1 MIRLVTDT
9 TAVLPRE
16 YAARHDLVVIPQ
28 IIRFGNDSY
37 LEGVE
42 MDEPEFLRR
51 LVASPVLPGTAAP
64 PPGLFDETFRR
75 AAENGE
81 TVIAIHPSSEV
92 SGTVASAFT
101 ARSLYPE
108 ADIRIVDMRTIGGCL
123 AEAVRLAVEWRDA
136 GQPADRIVADLK
148 ALIPRTRTYFVVATL
163 DYLHKNGRIG
173 GASKLLGS
181 MLQIKPIL
189 HVLDGRV
196 EAFDKVRT
204 HHKALDRLKEVVF
217 AECPRAPESR
227 LCVMHADAP
236 TEANQLRDELCAEL
250 GVCDIPLYSV
260 GPAITTHAGPGTLAV
275 GFYAAG

>member
-9 TAVLPRE
+9 TAVLPSE
-16 YAARHDLVVIPQ
+16 FAAQHDLVVIPQ

-42 MDEPEFLRR
+42 MDEREFLNR
-51 LVASPVLPGTAAP
+51 LVTSPALPGTAAP

-75 AAENGE
+75 AAEAGD
-81 TVIAIHPSSEV
+81 TVIAIHPSSDV
-92 SGTVASAFT
+92 SGTVPSAFT
-101 ARSLYPE
+101 AKSLYPD
-108 ADIRIVDMRTIGGCL
+108 ADIRIIDMRTVGGCL

-136 GQPADRIVADLK
+136 GQTADQIVTGLQ
-148 ALIPRTRTYFVVATL
+148 ALIPRVRTYFMVDTL
-163 DYLHKNGRIG
+163 IYLHKNGRIG

-189 HVLDGRV
+189 HVVDGRV

-217 AECPRAPESR
+217 AECPRSPESR
-227 LCVMHADAP
+227 LNVMHADAP
-236 TEANQLRDELCAEL
+236 TEANHLRDDLCAEL

-275 GFYAAG
+275 GFYAA

>member
-16 YAARHDLVVIPQ
+16 FAARHDLVVIPQ

-51 LVASPVLPGTAAP
+51 LVASPVLPGTTAP
-64 PPGLFDETFRR
+64 PPGLFDATFKQ
-75 AAENGE
+75 AADNGE
-81 TVIAIHPSSEV
+81 TIIAIHPSSDV
-92 SGTVASAFT
+92 SGTVSSAFT
-101 ARSLYPE
+101 AKSLYPE
-108 ADIRIVDMRTIGGCL
+108 ADIRIVDMRTVGGCL

-136 GQPADRIVADLK
+136 GQTADRIVADLT
-148 ALIPRTRTYFVVATL
+148 ALIPRARSYFVVATL
-163 DYLHKNGRIG
+163 EYLHKNGRIG

-181 MLQIKPIL
+181 MLQIKPLL
-189 HVLDGRV
+189 HIVNGRV

-204 HHKALDRLKEVVF
+204 HHKALERLKEVVF
-217 AECPRAPESR
+217 AECPRSSESR

-236 TEANQLRDELCAEL
+236 SAAKQLRDDLCAEL
-250 GVCDIPLYSV
+250 GVCDIPLYSL

-275 GFYAAG
+275 GFYTSA

>member
-9 TAVLPRE
+9 TAVLPRDF
-16 YAARHDLVVIPQ
+16 AAQHDLVVIPQ
-28 IIRFGNDSY
+28 VIRFGNDSY

-42 MDEPEFLRR
+42 MEEPEFLRR
-51 LVASPVLPGTAAP
+51 LVTSPVLPGTAAP

-75 AAENGE
+75 AAETGD
-81 TVIAIHPSSEV
+81 TVIAIHPSKEV
-92 SGTVASAFT
+92 SGTVPSAYT

-108 ADIRIVDMRTIGGCL
+108 ADIRIIDMRTIGGCL

-136 GQPADRIVADLK
+136 GHSADRIVADLE
-148 ALIPRTRTYFVVATL
+148 ALIPRARTYFVVATL
-163 DYLHKNGRIG
+163 EYLHKNGRIG

-189 HVLDGRV
+189 HVVDGRV

-204 HHKALDRLKEVVF
+204 HHKALERLKEVVA
-217 AECPRAPESR
+217 AECPRSPEARVS
-227 LCVMHADAP
+227 VMHAD
-236 TEANQLRDELCAEL
+236 TLSEANQLRADLCAEL
-250 GVCDIPLYSV
+250 GLCDIPLYSI

-275 GFYAAG
+275 GFYTAG

>member
-16 YAARHDLVVIPQ
+16 FAARNDLVVIPQ

-37 LEGVE
+37 MEGIE

-64 PPGLFDETFRR
+64 PPGLFDEMFRR
-75 AAENGE
+75 AAETGD
-81 TVIAIHPSSEV
+81 TVIAIHPSSDV
-92 SGTVASAFT
+92 SGTVPSAFT
-101 ARSLYPE
+101 AKSLYPE
-108 ADIRIVDMRTIGGCL
+108 ADIRIVDMRTVGGCL
-123 AEAVRLAVEWRDA
+123 AQAVRLAVEWRDA
-136 GQPADRIVADLK
+136 GQTADRIVADLT
-148 ALIPRTRTYFVVATL
+148 ALIPRARTYFVVATL
-163 DYLHKNGRIG
+163 EYLHKNGRIG

-181 MLQIKPIL
+181 MLQIKPLL
-189 HVLDGRV
+189 HIVNGRV

-204 HHKALDRLKEVVF
+204 HHKALERLKDVVF
-217 AECPRAPESR
+217 AECPRSPESR

-236 TEANQLRDELCAEL
+236 TEANQLRDDLCAEL
-250 GVCDIPLYSV
+250 GVCDIPLYSM

-275 GFYAAG
+275 GFYTTA

>member
-16 YAARHDLVVIPQ
+16 FAARHDLVVIPQ

-51 LVASPVLPGTAAP
+51 LVASPVLPGTTAP
-64 PPGLFDETFRR
+64 PPGLFDATFKQ
-75 AAENGE
+75 AADNGE
-81 TVIAIHPSSEV
+81 TIIAIHPSSDV

-101 ARSLYPE
+101 AKSLYPE
-108 ADIRIVDMRTIGGCL
+108 ADIRIVDMRTVGGCL

-136 GQPADRIVADLK
+136 GQTADRIVADLT
-148 ALIPRTRTYFVVATL
+148 ALIPRARSYFVVATL
-163 DYLHKNGRIG
+163 EYLHKNGRIG

-181 MLQIKPIL
+181 MLQIKPLL
-189 HVLDGRV
+189 HIVNGRV

-204 HHKALDRLKEVVF
+204 HHKALERLKEVVF
-217 AECPRAPESR
+217 AECPRSSESR

-236 TEANQLRDELCAEL
+236 SAAKQLRDDLCAEL
-250 GVCDIPLYSV
+250 GVCDIPLYSL

-275 GFYAAG
+275 GFYTSA